1 VENIFCSGFAGLG
14 ICLMSDDRPIIGI
27 TMGDPVGIG
36 PEIILLSL
44 CNPSIYNTCRPLV
57 IGDFQILDAVKK
69 CVRSKLH
76 IKSVKDPD
84 EGLYKFG
91 SIDLLNLSEIVPDK
105 VLWGNPTA
113 ETARAMVR
121 YIMVASD
128 LAIKGRIAAMVTCPI
143 NKVAMQLAD
152 CQYNGHTELLA
163 ERTRSENFAMML
175 AGNRLRVV
183 LVTIHV
189 PLKTVSSL
197 LSEQKILLTIKLAW
211 NTLQERFGLKKPR
224 IAVAGLNP
232 HAGEDGMFGN
242 EEKTIITPAILNA
255 RNQGFD
261 VVGAL
266 PPDTVFYQAANGHY
280 DAVVSMYHD
289 QGLIPFKLIHFNDG
303 VNITLGLPIIR
314 TSVDHG
320 TAYDIAGTGTAD
332 PGSLI
337 AAITMAAQQAVY
349 LKKQ

>member
-1 VENIFCSGFAGLG
+1 
-14 ICLMSDDRPIIGI
+14 MSDYRPIIGI

-36 PEIILLSL
+36 PEIILISL
-44 CNPSIYNTCRPLV
+44 CKPSIYNICRPLV
-57 IGDFQILDAVKK
+57 IGDFQILDGVKK
-69 CVRSKLH
+69 CVQSQLH

-84 EGLYKFG
+84 KGLYKFG
-91 SIDLLNLSEIVPDK
+91 SIDLLNLSEIVPDN
-105 VLWGNPTA
+105 VLWGNPTV
-113 ETARAMVR
+113 ETGKAMIR
-121 YIMVASD
+121 YIKAASD
-128 LAIKGRIAAMVTCPI
+128 LATKGRIAAMVTCPI
-143 NKVAMQLAD
+143 NKVAMQIAG

-163 ERTRSENFAMML
+163 ERTRAGNFAMML

-189 PLKTVSSL
+189 PLKEVASL

-211 NTLQERFGLKKPR
+211 QTLHERFGLKTPR

-232 HAGEDGMFGN
+232 HAGEAGMFGN
-242 EEKTIITPAILNA
+242 EEKTIITPAIHDA

-261 VVGAL
+261 VVGPL
-266 PPDTVFYQAANGHY
+266 PPDTVFYQAANGRY
-280 DAVVSMYHD
+280 DAVISMYHD

-320 TAYDIAGTGTAD
+320 TAYDIAGKGTAD

-337 AAITMAAQQAVY
+337 AAITMAAQHAVY
-349 LKKQ
+349 AKDKQQK

>member
-1 VENIFCSGFAGLG
+1 
-14 ICLMSDDRPIIGI
+14 MSDYRPIIGI

-44 CNPSIYNTCRPLV
+44 CKPLIYNVCRPLV
-57 IGDFQILDAVKK
+57 IGDLQILDAAKK

-76 IKSVKDPD
+76 IKSVKNPD
-84 EGLYKFG
+84 EGIYKIG
-91 SIDLLNLSEIVPDK
+91 SVDLLNLSEIAPNK
-105 VLWGNPTA
+105 VLWGNPTV
-113 ETARAMVR
+113 ETGKAMIR
-121 YIMVASD
+121 YIKAASD
-128 LAIKGRIAAMVTCPI
+128 LATKGRIAAMVTCPI
-143 NKVAMQLAD
+143 NKMAMQIAG
-152 CQYNGHTELLA
+152 CRYNGHTELLV
-163 ERTRSENFAMML
+163 ERKRSENFAMML

-189 PLKTVSSL
+189 PLKEVPL
-197 LSEQKILLTIKLAW
+197 LISEQKILLTIKLAW
-211 NTLQERFGLKKPR
+211 QTLHERFGLKTPR

-232 HAGEDGMFGN
+232 HAGEAGMFGN
-242 EEKTIITPAILNA
+242 EEKTIINPAIHNA

-266 PPDTVFYQAANGHY
+266 PPDTVFYQAANGRY

-349 LKKQ
+349 AKDKQ

>member
-1 VENIFCSGFAGLG
+1 
-14 ICLMSDDRPIIGI
+14 MPDYRPIIGI

-44 CNPSIYNTCRPLV
+44 CKPSIYNVCKPLV
-57 IGDFQILDAVKK
+57 IGDFQILDAAKK

-105 VLWGNPTA
+105 VLWGNPTI
-113 ETARAMVR
+113 ETGRAMIH
-121 YIMVASD
+121 YIKAASD
-128 LAIKGRIAAMVTCPI
+128 LATKGRIAAMVTCPI
-143 NKVAMQLAD
+143 NKVAMQIAG
-152 CQYNGHTELLA
+152 CHYNGHTELLA

-189 PLKTVSSL
+189 PLKEVPSL
-197 LSEQKILLTIKLAW
+197 LSEQKVLLTIKLAW
-211 NTLQERFGLKKPR
+211 QTLHERFGFKTPR

-232 HAGEDGMFGN
+232 HAGEGGMFGN
-242 EEKTIITPAILNA
+242 EEKNIITPAIHDA

-266 PPDTVFYQAANGHY
+266 PPDTVFYQAANGRY

-332 PGSLI
+332 PGSLV
-337 AAITMAAQQAVY
+337 AAITMAAQQAAY
-349 LKKQ
+349 AKEKQ

>member
-1 VENIFCSGFAGLG
+1 
-14 ICLMSDDRPIIGI
+14 MSDYRPIIGI

-44 CNPSIYNTCRPLV
+44 CKPSIYNVCRPLV
-57 IGDFQILDAVKK
+57 IGDIQILDAVKK
-69 CVRSKLH
+69 CVRSTLH
-76 IKSVKDPD
+76 IKSVKDPE
-84 EGLYKFG
+84 EGIYKFG

-105 VLWGNPTA
+105 VLWGNPTV
-113 ETARAMVR
+113 ETGRAMIR
-121 YIMVASD
+121 YIKAAAD
-128 LAIKGRIAAMVTCPI
+128 LATKGRIAAMVTCPI
-143 NKVAMQLAD
+143 NKAAIRMAG
-152 CQYNGHTELLA
+152 CHYNGHTELLA
-163 ERTRSENFAMML
+163 ERTGSKFFAMML

-189 PLKTVSSL
+189 PFKEVPSL
-197 LSEQKILLTIKLAW
+197 LSEEKVLLTIKLTW
-211 NTLQERFGLKKPR
+211 QTLQERFGLKTPR

-232 HAGEDGMFGN
+232 HAGEGGIFGD
-242 EEKTIITPAILNA
+242 EEKTIITPAIHAA

-261 VVGAL
+261 VTGAL
-266 PPDTVFYQAANGHY
+266 PPDTVFHQAANGRY

-320 TAYDIAGTGTAD
+320 TAYDIAGTGTAN

-349 LKKQ
+349 AKNKQ

>member
-1 VENIFCSGFAGLG
+1 
-14 ICLMSDDRPIIGI
+14 MSDYRPIIGI

-44 CNPSIYNTCRPLV
+44 CKPSIYNVCRPLV
-57 IGDFQILDAVKK
+57 IGDFQILAAAKK

-76 IKSVKDPD
+76 IKSVIDPD
-84 EGLYKFG
+84 EGLYKIG

-105 VLWGNPTA
+105 VLWGNPTI
-113 ETARAMVR
+113 ETGRAMIR
-121 YIMVASD
+121 YIKAASD
-128 LAIKGRIAAMVTCPI
+128 LATKGRIAAMVTCPI
-143 NKVAMQLAD
+143 NKMAMQIAGYH
-152 CQYNGHTELLA
+152 YNGHTELLA

-189 PLKTVSSL
+189 PLKEVPSL
-197 LSEQKILLTIKLAW
+197 LSEQKVLLTIKLTW
-211 NTLQERFGLKKPR
+211 QTLHERFGLKTPR

-232 HAGEDGMFGN
+232 HAGEGGMFGN
-242 EEKTIITPAILNA
+242 EEKTIITPAIYDA

-261 VVGAL
+261 VTGPL
-266 PPDTVFYQAANGHY
+266 PPDTVFYQAANGRY

-303 VNITLGLPIIR
+303 VNITIGLPIIR

-332 PGSLI
+332 PGSLV
-337 AAITMAAQQAVY
+337 AAITMAAQQAVT
-349 LKKQ
+349 LKKVKNHGLKRPGFGLPER

>member
-1 VENIFCSGFAGLG
+1 
-14 ICLMSDDRPIIGI
+14 MSDYRPIIGI

-44 CNPSIYNTCRPLV
+44 CNPSIYNACRPLV
-57 IGDFQILDAVKK
+57 IGDLQILDAVKK

-91 SIDLLNLSEIVPDK
+91 SIDLLNLSEIIPDK
-105 VLWGNPTA
+105 VLWGNPTI
-113 ETARAMVR
+113 ETGRAMIR
-121 YIMVASD
+121 YIKVASD
-128 LAIKGRIAAMVTCPI
+128 LTSKRRIAGMVTCPI
-143 NKVAMQLAD
+143 NKAAMQIAG

-163 ERTRSENFAMML
+163 ERTRAKNFAMML

-189 PLKTVSSL
+189 PLKEVPSL

-211 NTLQERFGLKKPR
+211 QTLHERFGLKTPR

-232 HAGEDGMFGN
+232 HAGEAGMFGN
-242 EEKTIITPAILNA
+242 EEKTIITPAIHDA

-261 VVGAL
+261 VVGPL
-266 PPDTVFYQAANGHY
+266 PPDTVFYQAANGRY

-337 AAITMAAQQAVY
+337 AAITMAAQQAARV
-349 LKKQ
+349 KDKQQK

>member
-1 VENIFCSGFAGLG
+1 
-14 ICLMSDDRPIIGI
+14 MSDYRPIIGI

-44 CNPSIYNTCRPLV
+44 CNPSIYNACRPLV

-128 LAIKGRIAAMVTCPI
+128 LAIKGCIAAMVTCPI
-143 NKVAMQLAD
+143 NKVAMQIAG

-163 ERTRSENFAMML
+163 ERTKTENFAMML

-197 LSEQKILLTIKLAW
+197 ISEQKILLTIKLAW
-211 NTLQERFGLKKPR
+211 NMLHERFGLKKPR

-232 HAGEDGMFGN
+232 HAGEAGMFGN

-337 AAITMAAQQAVY
+337 AAITMAAQQAVC